1 MLIVSGTIEIGAE
14 DIDRARQAAL
24 EMMAETQKEDGCLVY
39 EFSQV
44 IGSEG
49 RFRVYEE
56 WRDMA
61 ALGAH
66 GQSEHMTVFRA
77 ALDDL
82 DVKSRDIWLME
93 AGRKKPL

>member
-1 MLIVSGTIEIGAE
+1 MLMVSGTLEIGAG

-24 EMMAETQKEDGCLVY
+24 VMMAETQKEDGCLVY

-49 RFRVYEE
+49 RFRIYEE

-66 GQSEHMTVFRA
+66 GQSGHMKEFRA

-82 DVKSRDIWLME
+82 DVMSRDIWLME